1 MMQYVTQ
8 CIDNKTGLTLVLSDV
23 SYNQAMDW
31 LQRELAKTDREI
43 FRCENCGTNNVQIYT
58 GEPHAGL
65 DVNGRPDMWY
75 RNQVMFYY
83 DEERGLLM
91 QE

>member
-1 MMQYVTQ
+1 MITRHYSTV
-8 CIDNKTGLTLVLSDV
+8 DSKTGHTLVLSEA
-23 SYNQAMDW
+23 SYNMAMEW
-31 LQRELAKTDREI
+31 LQTELAKHGREI
-43 FRCENCGTNNVQIYT
+43 FRCENCGTNNMEIYT

-65 DVNGRPDMWY
+65 DVNGMPDMWY
-75 RNQVMFYY
+75 RNIVKFYY

>member
-1 MMQYVTQ
+1 MKRHYST
-8 CIDNKTGLTLVLSDV
+8 IDSKTHHTIVLSDA
-23 SYNQAMDW
+23 SYNMAMDW

-43 FRCENCGTNNVQIYT
+43 FRCDNCGTNHMEIYT
-58 GEPHAGL
+58 GMPQAGL
-65 DVNGRPDMWY
+65 DVNGRPDVWY
-75 RNQVMFYY
+75 NGILMFYY